1 MGAILKKM
9 AISLKENALRF
20 NDSSWGDVDDYMKF
34 SGGDL
39 VENGC
44 FQRVKLANVGG
55 FSDFLMGRQL
65 GGDASENGDFQRGEQ
80 RLQGVQFFFRR
91 FHFIFRKK

>member
-1 MGAILKKM
+1 
-9 AISLKENALRF
+9 
-20 NDSSWGDVDDYMKF
+20 MKF

-65 GGDASENGDFQRGEQ
+65 GGDASENGDFQRGKQ
-80 RLQGVQFFFRR
+80 RLQGSNFFSGAFILYSERNEQLGAMRR
-91 FHFIFRKK
+91 KMAIL

>member
-1 MGAILKKM
+1 
-9 AISLKENALRF
+9 
-20 NDSSWGDVDDYMKF
+20 MKF

-44 FQRVKLANVGG
+44 FQRVTLANVGG

-65 GGDASENGDFQRGEQ
+65 GGDASENGDFQRGKE
-80 RLQGVQFFFRR
+80 RLVWYK
-91 FHFIFRKK
+91 IFRAFILSSERVHHRYYFFKY

>member
-1 MGAILKKM
+1 
-9 AISLKENALRF
+9 
-20 NDSSWGDVDDYMKF
+20 MKF

-65 GGDASENGDFQRGEQ
+65 GGDASENGDFQSRKQ
-80 RLQGVQFFFRR
+80 RLQGSMFFRSS
-91 FHFIFRKK
+91 HFIFRKN